1 MLRKAIRM
9 IPVTRLTRRGL
20 VLGASAWLVAACS
33 GGSAPTT
40 YDLTAPRGVA
50 SSGRGGS
57 YLAVSEPTTTQ
68 ALDSERIIV
77 RDAAGSISY
86 LGGAQWAD
94 RLTRLVQTRV
104 IQTFENAG
112 RIGRVGRPGDRIVAD
127 WQLNLDIRAMTID
140 AGTGE
145 AVVEITAKI
154 VNDRTGRVAGAKLFT
169 ARQPASAIEG
179 GAAARALDT
188 ALSQVMLDMVR
199 WARV

>member
-1 MLRKAIRM
+1 M
-9 IPVTRLTRRGL
+9 
-20 VLGASAWLVAACS
+20 VLAACAVLMGACS

-40 YDLTAPRGVA
+40 YDLTAPRPGAVT
-50 SSGRGGS
+50 GRGGS
-57 YLAVSEPTTTQ
+57 YLAIAEPTTTQ

-77 RDAAGSISY
+77 RDGSGSISY

-127 WQLNLDIRAMTID
+127 WQLNLDIRAMTIES
-140 AGTGE
+140 GTGE
-145 AVVEITAKI
+145 AVVEITAKL
-154 VNDRTGRVAGAKLFT
+154 VNDKSGRVAGARLFS
-169 ARQPASAIEG
+169 ARLPVSGAIEG
-179 GAAARALDT
+179 GPAAQALDA

-199 WARV
+199 WARA